1 MPLKNLG
8 HYIFKR
14 VCKDQQLL
22 RKTQPMN
29 TYRLYCTNIG
39 EFVIELQADSIE
51 QAEELVN
58 ADVNKHKIIKDENIN
73 WTVNSVIKV
82 GDVE

>member
-1 MPLKNLG
+1 MGITKAYRKNERG
-8 HYIFKR
+8 
-14 VCKDQQLL
+14 
-22 RKTQPMN
+22 RKEMN
-29 TYRLYCTNIG
+29 TYRVYCTNIG
-39 EFVIELQADSIE
+39 EFVIELQADSKE

>member
-1 MPLKNLG
+1 MGITKAYRKNERG
-8 HYIFKR
+8 
-14 VCKDQQLL
+14 
-22 RKTQPMN
+22 RKEMN
-29 TYRLYCTNIG
+29 TYRVYCTNIG

-58 ADVNKHKIIKDENIN
+58 ADVNKHKIIKVENIN

>member
-1 MPLKNLG
+1 MGITKA
-8 HYIFKR
+8 Y
-14 VCKDQQLL
+14 
-22 RKTQPMN
+22 RKYERGRKEMN
-29 TYRLYCTNIG
+29 TYRVYCTNIG
-39 EFVIELQADSIE
+39 EFVIELQADSKE

>member
-1 MPLKNLG
+1 
-8 HYIFKR
+8 
-14 VCKDQQLL
+14 
-22 RKTQPMN
+22 MN
-29 TYRLYCTNIG
+29 TYRVYCTNIG